1 MKICSDDGMEFNS
14 TKECEEYERKL
25 ILKKQKEEEE
35 RKAKEET
42 RESKWN
48 QVMNKLEE
56 LNNAIGSYEKDTTD
70 ELSYSI
76 DNEKL
81 QIERYKQNYGTWGRL
96 FRF

>member
-1 MKICSDDGMEFNS
+1 MKIYADDGTEFNS

-35 RKAKEET
+35 RKTKEET

-56 LNNAIGSYEKDTTD
+56 LNKAIGSYEKDTTD
-70 ELSYSI
+70 ELEYSV
-76 DNEKL
+76 DDEKL
-81 QIERYKQNYGTWGRL
+81 QIKRYKQNYGSWSRI